1 MYAFT
6 ITWRTNMPKYKRVL
20 LKLSGEALK
29 NSSKDGIIDF
39 DFVAKVAKQ
48 IKRCTDE
55 GVSFGIV
62 IGGGN
67 IWRGAGKSID
77 RTRADHMGMLATV
90 INSLA
95 VQTVLE
101 EEGVPAR
108 TMTALQMNQITEPYI
123 RNKAVSHMDKGR
135 VVIIACGTGNPYFST
150 DTAAVL
156 RAAEIGA
163 DVVLFAKNIDGVY
176 TADPKKDPTAK
187 KIDEMTYN
195 DIIHH
200 DLAVIDSTASSFGRD
215 NKLPIIIF
223 GLDNPEN
230 IYKAVC
236 GEKVG
241 TIVKN

>member
-1 MYAFT
+1 
-6 ITWRTNMPKYKRVL
+6 MPKYKRVL

-200 DLAVIDSTASSFGRD
+200 DLAVIDITASSFGRD

>member
-1 MYAFT
+1 
-6 ITWRTNMPKYKRVL
+6 MPKYKRVL

-135 VVIIACGTGNPYFST
+135 VVIIAWGTGNPYFST

>member
-1 MYAFT
+1 
-6 ITWRTNMPKYKRVL
+6 MPKYKRVL

-195 DIIHH
+195 DITHH
-200 DLAVIDSTASSFGRD
+200 DLAVIESTASSFGLD
-215 NKLPIIIF
+215 NNLPIIIF

>member
-1 MYAFT
+1 
-6 ITWRTNMPKYKRVL
+6 MPKYKRVL

-48 IKRCTDE
+48 IKRCTDG

-123 RNKAVSHMDKGR
+123 RNKAVSHMEKGR

>member
-1 MYAFT
+1 
-6 ITWRTNMPKYKRVL
+6 MPKYKRVL

-101 EEGVPAR
+101 DEGVPAR

>member
-1 MYAFT
+1 
-6 ITWRTNMPKYKRVL
+6 MPKYKRVL

-135 VVIIACGTGNPYFST
+135 VVIIACGTGIPYFST

>member
-1 MYAFT
+1 
-6 ITWRTNMPKYKRVL
+6 MPKYKRVL

-29 NSSKDGIIDF
+29 NASDKGIIDF
-39 DFVAKVAKQ
+39 DFTAKVAEQ

-55 GVSFGIV
+55 GVSFGLV

-67 IWRGAGKSID
+67 IWRGAGKDID

-101 EEGVPAR
+101 EHGVPTR
-108 TMTALQMNQITEPYI
+108 VMTALQMNQIAEPYI
-123 RNKAVSHMDKGR
+123 RNRAVSHLEKDR
-135 VVIIACGTGNPYFST
+135 AVIIGCGTGNPYFST

-176 TADPKKDPTAK
+176 TADPKKDPNAK
-187 KIDEMTYN
+187 KIDEMTYD

-200 DLAVIDSTASSFGRD
+200 DLGVIDSTASSFGRD

-223 GLDNPEN
+223 GLNDPEN

-236 GEKVG
+236 GEKIG
-241 TIVKN
+241 TIVRN

>member
-1 MYAFT
+1 
-6 ITWRTNMPKYKRVL
+6 MPKYKRVL

-39 DFVAKVAKQ
+39 DFVGKVAKQ

-187 KIDEMTYN
+187 KINEMTYN

>member
-1 MYAFT
+1 
-6 ITWRTNMPKYKRVL
+6 MPKYKRVL

-29 NSSKDGIIDF
+29 NSGDGILDF
-39 DFVAKVAKQ
+39 DFITKVAKQ

-67 IWRGAGKSID
+67 IWRGAGKRID

-95 VQTVLE
+95 VQSVLE
-101 EEGVPAR
+101 EEGLPTRV
-108 TMTALQMNQITEPYI
+108 MTALQMNQLAEPYI
-123 RNKAVSHMDKGR
+123 RNRAVSQMNKGR

-163 DVVLFAKNIDGVY
+163 DIVLFAKNIDGVY
-176 TADPKKDPTAK
+176 TADPKKDKNAK
-187 KIDEMTYN
+187 KLDAMTYD
-195 DIIHH
+195 DIIHN
-200 DLAVIDSTASSFGRD
+200 DLGVIDSTASSFGRD
-215 NKLPIIIF
+215 NHLPILIF
-223 GLDNPEN
+223 GLNDPEN
-230 IYKAVC
+230 IYRAVC
-236 GEKVG
+236 GEKIG
-241 TIVKN
+241 TIVNNGEKKQ

>member
-1 MYAFT
+1 
-6 ITWRTNMPKYKRVL
+6 MPTYKRVL

-29 NSSKDGIIDF
+29 NKSEEGIIDF
-39 DFVAKVAKQ
+39 AFASEVAKQ

-67 IWRGAGKSID
+67 IWRGAGKTID

-95 VQTVLE
+95 MQSVLE
-101 EEGVPAR
+101 NEGVPTR
-108 TMTALQMNQITEPYI
+108 TMTALQMNQIAEPYI
-123 RNKAVSHMDKGR
+123 RNKAVSHMEKGR

-176 TADPKKDPTAK
+176 TADPKKDPAARK
-187 KIDEMTYN
+187 LDSMTYD

-215 NKLPIIIF
+215 NKLPILIF
-223 GLDNPEN
+223 GLNDPEN
-230 IYKAVC
+230 IYRAIS
-236 GEKVG
+236 GEKIG

>member
-1 MYAFT
+1 
-6 ITWRTNMPKYKRVL
+6 MPKYKRVL
-20 LKLSGEALK
+20 LKLSGEALM
-29 NSSKDGIIDF
+29 NGSKDGIIDF
-39 DFVAKVAKQ
+39 DFVDTIAKQ
-48 IKRCTDE
+48 IKRCTEE

-67 IWRGAGKSID
+67 IWRGAGKRIN

-95 VQTVLE
+95 VQSVLDE
-101 EEGVPAR
+101 NGVETR
-108 TMTALQMNQITEPYI
+108 TMTALQMHQIAEPYI
-123 RNKAVSHMDKGR
+123 RNRAVSHMDKGR
-135 VVIIACGTGNPYFST
+135 VVIIGCGSGNPYFST

-163 DVVLFAKNIDGVY
+163 EIVLFAKNIDGVY
-176 TADPKKDPTAK
+176 TADPKKDPSAK
-187 KIDEMTYN
+187 KIDEMTYD

-215 NKLPIIIF
+215 NNLPIIIF
-223 GLDNPEN
+223 GLNEPEN

-236 GEKVG
+236 GEKIG
-241 TIVKN
+241 TIVKK

>member
-1 MYAFT
+1 
-6 ITWRTNMPKYKRVL
+6 MPTYKRVL

-29 NSSKDGIIDF
+29 NKSEEGIIDF
-39 DFVAKVAKQ
+39 AFASEVAKQ

-67 IWRGAGKSID
+67 IWRGAGKTID

-95 VQTVLE
+95 MQSVLE
-101 EEGVPAR
+101 NEGVPTR
-108 TMTALQMNQITEPYI
+108 TMTALQMNQIAEPYI
-123 RNKAVSHMDKGR
+123 RNKAVSHMEKGR

-176 TADPKKDPTAK
+176 TADPKKDPAAK
-187 KIDEMTYN
+187 KLDSMTYD

-215 NKLPIIIF
+215 NKLPILIF
-223 GLDNPEN
+223 GLNDPEN
-230 IYKAVC
+230 IYRAIS
-236 GEKVG
+236 GEKIG